1 MALLGS
7 GSGSHTRLWSLKA
20 GSEDPLPSPLTRLSA
35 GDASSRHVGLSLGHD
50 MASPEQVIPEQESD
64 RAAGVEIAA
73 YGNLASEGT
82 RHHFCHFPR
91 VSRPTLVPSVRCGFQ
106 EAAWGLVILVA
117 NTKM

>member
-20 GSEDPLPSPLTRLSA
+20 GSEDPLPSPLTQLSA
-35 GDASSRHVGLSLGHD
+35 GDASSHHVGLSLGHV

-82 RHHFCHFPR
+82 RHHFLHFP
-91 VSRPTLVPSVRCGFQ
+91 
-106 EAAWGLVILVA
+106 
-117 NTKM
+117 